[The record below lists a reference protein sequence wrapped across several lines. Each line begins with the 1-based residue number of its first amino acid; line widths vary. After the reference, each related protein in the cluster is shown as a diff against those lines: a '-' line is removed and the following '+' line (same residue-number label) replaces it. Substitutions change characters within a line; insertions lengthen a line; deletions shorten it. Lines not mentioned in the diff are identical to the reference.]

1 MALASLGIVI
11 QDESVMIIAAL
22 SQKIPLPSSVDMVKD
37 LAARRALTFAQE
49 ISISQVE
56 VEGDSLKVNQALN
69 NPKPNRTQL
78 GHIIDDIKRV
88 GFYMQFCR
96 FFHTLGVG
104 GGIGW
109 PTPLLKEQF

>member
-56 VEGDSLKVNQALN
+56 VEGDSLKFNQALN

-78 GHIIDDIKRV
+78 GHIIDDIKRA